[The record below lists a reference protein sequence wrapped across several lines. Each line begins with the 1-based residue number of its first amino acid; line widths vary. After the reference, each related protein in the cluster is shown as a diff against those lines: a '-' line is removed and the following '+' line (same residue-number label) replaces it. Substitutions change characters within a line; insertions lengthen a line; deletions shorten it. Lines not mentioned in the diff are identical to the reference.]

1 MTDTELAAQNIE
13 HMKEVIRQLRE
24 VIGEQ
29 DAELRE
35 LRREVDSLRA
45 RR

>member
-13 HMKEVIRQLRE
+13 HMKEAIRQLSEMIRA
-24 VIGEQ
+24 Q